1 MTVTLYDETRP
12 RLRTDTVWSYRG
24 ECYIPIVKDADM
36 KGEDREESES
46 SDCMVRS
53 YAEEEGVHEECAEQS
68 VLSLYCDLWRDS
80 DEEVKEKEEKGR

>member
-1 MTVTLYDETRP
+1 
-12 RLRTDTVWSYRG
+12 
-24 ECYIPIVKDADM
+24 M

-80 DEEVKEKEEKGR
+80 EEEEEEEGE